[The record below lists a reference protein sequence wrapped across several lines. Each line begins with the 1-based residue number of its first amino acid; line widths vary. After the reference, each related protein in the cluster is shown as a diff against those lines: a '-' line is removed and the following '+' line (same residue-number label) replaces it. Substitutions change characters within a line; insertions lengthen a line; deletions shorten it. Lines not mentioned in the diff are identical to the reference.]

1 MMLFKCSEIVKA
13 DSGVMV
19 ADAVVS
25 IPCWYTDSQVRPVVV
40 LVRPAVGGGGGWAG
54 SLLAW
59 GREACSTTPFLPH
72 ESARSSSAPLGR
84 WGKSKVAPTPAGRI
98 L

>member
-19 ADAVVS
+19 ADAVIS

-40 LVRPAVGGGGGWAG
+40 RRRGGGGGAG
-54 SLLAW
+54 SLFDD
-59 GREACSTTPFLPH
+59 TILPH
-72 ESARSSSAPLGR
+72 TKRPF
-84 WGKSKVAPTPAGRI
+84 
-98 L
+98 